1 MNPAQAAGVIEA
13 LVQAVPAARRVIL
26 TDSQGTLLARADGE
40 CPEGDDALAREY
52 ADPLQH
58 ARALAAD
65 LNWGAA
71 QRFSLRGERGRVVF
85 ALLPSGLS
93 LGVEAGP
100 SGLSGQMREEAARAA
115 AALRRG

>member
-1 MNPAQAAGVIEA
+1 MNAARAAGVIEA
-13 LVQAVPAARRVIL
+13 VIQAVPAVRRVIL
-26 TDSQGTLLARADGE
+26 ADSQGTLLARADGK

-52 ADPLQH
+52 ADPLRQ

-65 LNWGAA
+65 LSWGAA

-85 ALLPSGLS
+85 ALLPSGLI

-100 SGLSGQMREEAARAA
+100 SGLSGLMREEAAQAA
-115 AALRRG
+115 ATLGRG